1 MTIDELKRI
10 IDRYWKWALYSERI
24 DELLTEFYFA
34 YAERLALAAEPEAEA
49 V

>member
-24 DELLTEFYFA
+24 DALLTEFYIA
-34 YAERLALAAEPEAEA
+34 YAEALALESEA

>member
-1 MTIDELKRI
+1 MTIDEVKRL
-10 IDRYWKWALYSERI
+10 IDLYWPLVFDSAWI

-34 YAERLALAAEPEAEA
+34 YAEALAAEPEAEA